1 VLTCLD
7 DEGLAMQAVQAGAQD
22 YLTKGHLDGI
32 VLTRAIRY
40 GIERHRLLCA
50 LSHQAQELAQANTA
64 LVRSN
69 QELNDFSYIAAHD
82 LQEPIRGLRHYTASL
97 LEDYGAQL
105 NEQGRVK
112 LDLLNQVITRMEG
125 LLNALLQYSRVGQ
138 IDFALTSTDLNQV
151 VSEVLNT
158 LAVRLQE
165 QEIDI
170 RFPVPLPTMQC
181 DTVHLRE
188 VFHNL
193 LSNAIK
199 YNDKPEKW
207 VEIGVTQR
215 GDEKHVFYV
224 RDNGIGIPAKH
235 HRVIFHIFR
244 RLHGRDEYGGGSGV
258 GLTIVQKI
266 IERHGG
272 RIWVESSP
280 GEGTTFYFTLAAMA
294 S

>member
-82 LQEPIRGLRHYTASL
+82 LQEPIRGLRHYAASL
-97 LEDYGAQL
+97 LQDYGMQL
-105 NEQGRVK
+105 DDQGRVK
-112 LDLLNQVITRMEG
+112 LDLLTQLTTRMEA
-125 LLNALLQYSRVGQ
+125 LLNSLLQYARVGQ
-138 IDFALTSTDLNQV
+138 VDFALTNTDLNQV
-151 VSEVLNT
+151 VAEVLKS

-170 RFPVPLPTMQC
+170 RLPALLPTVLS
-181 DTVHLRE
+181 DPVHIGV

-199 YNDKPEKW
+199 YNDKREKW
-207 VEIGVTQR
+207 IELGVTHR
-215 GDEKHVFYV
+215 GDEKRVFYV
-224 RDNGIGIPAKH
+224 RDNGIGIPTKYH
-235 HRVIFHIFR
+235 HVIFHIFR
-244 RLHGRDEYGGGSGV
+244 RLHSRDEYGGGSGA
-258 GLTIVQKI
+258 GLTIVKKI

-280 GEGTTFYFTLAAMA
+280 AEGTTIYFTLEAMA
-294 S
+294 Q